1 MFEIIFDRRE
11 KVLNPL
17 KDNTFPI
24 KDVNIDDDDD
34 DDDNDDYD
42 HHDNDGDE

>member
-34 DDDNDDYD
+34 DNDDYD